1 MLKYSEVCLI
11 AGTWLYV
18 SGSAGFGVGL
28 IIFSAAAAFCR
39 FALEYQRVSQKEK
52 EKEEMLKGFA
62 ELGEALGKRVGVV
75 LGGKNFDGTVH

>member
-1 MLKYSEVCLI
+1 MLKYSETCLI

-39 FALEYQRVSQKEK
+39 LALEYQRISQKEK
-52 EKEEMLKGFA
+52 EKEDMLKAFS
-62 ELGEALGKRVGVV
+62 ELGEAVGEKVGIV